1 MLSSIQLVMVCKCIF
16 VCVAALHLGSSKLCH
31 RLTIIFSIALFT
43 PETFIVWIQRIQ
55 YAKTKSDIVAKADGT
70 FVPRERRKRV
80 DEKRKM
86 LAKTPFFYISYLTDV
101 MMCPYVSML

>member
-1 MLSSIQLVMVCKCIF
+1 MPPTYCFIF
-16 VCVAALHLGSSKLCH
+16 YC
-31 RLTIIFSIALFT
+31 FT
-43 PETFIVWIQRIQ
+43 HETFIVLIQRIQ

-86 LAKTPFFYISYLTDV
+86 LADTPFFYISCLTDV
-101 MMCPYVSML
+101 MVYPYVSML